1 MAFMQWNEQ
10 YSVGI
15 KVVDE
20 QHQRLFAMIQDFY
33 DQMRQKQTQEGM
45 ADILKGLADY
55 SLYHFNSE
63 ESLMTRH
70 QYPNYPQH
78 KNEHTKFIQKVE
90 DFRLRFNSGQLV
102 IPIEIA
108 EFLKNWLSNHILK
121 TDQQFAPFLR
131 EKGVK

>member
-1 MAFMQWNEQ
+1 MAFMQWDEH

-15 KVVDE
+15 KVIDE
-20 QHQRLFAMIQDFY
+20 QHQRLFTMIQDFY
-33 DQMRQKQTQEGM
+33 DQMRQKHTKEGM
-45 ADILKGLADY
+45 AEILKGLTDY

-70 QYPNYPQH
+70 QYPRYPQH

-90 DFRLRFNSGQLV
+90 DFRLRFDSGQLV

-108 EFLKNWLSNHILK
+108 DFLKSWLTNHILK

-131 EKGVK
+131 EKGVN